1 MKHRLNTGRYSSASG
16 PASMNVESLLKEMVL
31 RNASDLHLR
40 VGGQPAFRINGEL
53 YRLQN
58 ERIVPEQMEQ
68 FILDLMDRNQ
78 KSAFDENHE
87 LDFAI
92 GIRNIGRFRVNAF
105 KQRGTSALAI
115 RAIVG
120 IVPAFEQL
128 GLPEVIRDLSLR
140 KRGLIL
146 VTGTTGSGKSTTL
159 ASMIDHINEHTS
171 SNIVTI
177 EDPIEFLYKDKKS
190 IISQREVSSDTTGFT
205 TALRSA
211 FRQDPDV
218 ILVGEIRDQETMSIG
233 LTAADTGHLVLS
245 TLHTMNAVETIN
257 RIVSFF
263 PPHQHQQVR
272 LMLSSTLV
280 AIITLRLLARKDG
293 KGRVPA
299 CEIMVNNATV
309 RELLT
314 QPENTHMIDTSI
326 REGYTQYGSQ
336 SFDQS
341 ILRLYQDDLI
351 SYETA
356 LRAAS
361 NPDDFELK
369 VRGVEGS
376 SDRSWMSGV

>member
-1 MKHRLNTGRYSSASG
+1 
-16 PASMNVESLLKEMVL
+16 MNIESLLKEMVA

-58 ERIVPEQMEQ
+58 ERILPEQMEQ
-68 FILDLMDRNQ
+68 FVLDLMDRNQ
-78 KSAFDENHE
+78 KGKFDESQE

-92 GIRNIGRFRVNAF
+92 GIRSIGRFRVNAF
-105 KQRGTSALAI
+105 RQRGTPALAI

-120 IVPAFEQL
+120 IVPAFDQL

-190 IISQREVSSDTTGFT
+190 IISQREVASDTSGFSP
-205 TALRSA
+205 ALRSA

-218 ILVGEIRDQETMSIG
+218 ILIGEIRDQETMSIG
-233 LTAADTGHLVLS
+233 LTAADTGHLVLT
-245 TLHTMNAVETIN
+245 TLHTMNAVETVN
-257 RIVSFF
+257 RIISFF

-272 LMLSSTLV
+272 LMLCSTLV
-280 AIITLRLLARKDG
+280 AIITLRLLPRKDG
-293 KGRVPA
+293 QGRVPA
-299 CEIMVNNATV
+299 CEIMVNNATI

-341 ILRLYQDDLI
+341 ILRLYSDERI

-356 LRAAS
+356 LQAAS

>member
-1 MKHRLNTGRYSSASG
+1 
-16 PASMNVESLLKEMVL
+16 MNIEALLKEMIL

-40 VGGQPAFRINGEL
+40 VGSQPAFRINGEL
-53 YRLQN
+53 YRMQGDRLSQ
-58 ERIVPEQMEQ
+58 EQMEQ

-78 KSAFDENHE
+78 KAKFDETQE
-87 LDFAI
+87 FDFAV
-92 GIRNIGRFRVNAF
+92 GVRNIGRFRVNAYR
-105 KQRGTSALAI
+105 QRGTSALSL

-120 IVPAFEQL
+120 VVPVFDQL
-128 GLPEVIRDLSLR
+128 GLPEVIRDLALR

-146 VTGTTGSGKSTTL
+146 LTGTTGSGKSTTL

-171 SNIVTI
+171 SNIITI

-190 IISQREVSSDTTGFT
+190 IISQREVITDTGGFP

-218 ILVGEIRDQETMSIG
+218 ILLGEIRDAETMSIA

-245 TLHTMNAVETIN
+245 TLHTMNAVETVN

-263 PPHQHQQVR
+263 PPHQHQQIR
-272 LMLSSTLV
+272 LMLANTLV
-280 AIITLRLLARKDG
+280 AVITLRLLVRKDG
-293 KGRVPA
+293 RGRVPA

-309 RELLT
+309 RELLN
-314 QPENTHMIDTSI
+314 QPENTHLIDTAI
-326 REGYTQYGSQ
+326 REGFTQYGSQ

-341 ILRLYQDDLI
+341 MLRLFQDDLI

-356 LRAAS
+356 LRNAS

-369 VRGVEGS
+369 VRGVEGT

>member
-1 MKHRLNTGRYSSASG
+1 
-16 PASMNVESLLKEMVL
+16 MNVESLLKEMVL

-58 ERIVPEQMEQ
+58 ERITPEQMEQ
-68 FILDLMDRNQ
+68 FVLDLMDRNQ
-78 KSAFDENHE
+78 KAKFDERHE

-92 GIRNIGRFRVNAF
+92 GIRNIGRFRVNAY
-105 KQRGTSALAI
+105 KQRGTPALAI

-159 ASMIDHINEHTS
+159 ASMVDHINENTS

-190 IISQREVSSDTTGFT
+190 IISQREVNQDTEGYG

-218 ILVGEIRDQETMSIG
+218 ILLGEIRDMETMQIA

-245 TLHTMNAVETIN
+245 TLHTMNALETVN
-257 RIVSFF
+257 RIISFF

-272 LMLSSTLV
+272 LMLSSVLV
-280 AIITLRLLARKDG
+280 SIITLRLLARKDG
-293 KGRVPA
+293 RGRVPG
-299 CEIMVNNATV
+299 CEILVSNANIRDMLV
-309 RELLT
+309 QPDQT
-314 QPENTHMIDTSI
+314 QMIEKAI

-341 ILRLYQDDLI
+341 ILRLYQDELI

-356 LRAAS
+356 LRNAS

-369 VRGVEGS
+369 VKGVEGT
-376 SDRSWMSGV
+376 SDRSWMQGV

>member
-1 MKHRLNTGRYSSASG
+1 
-16 PASMNVESLLKEMVL
+16 MNIEALLKEMNL
-31 RNASDLHLR
+31 RNASDLHIR
-40 VGGQPAFRINGEL
+40 VGAPPTFRINGDL
-53 YRLQN
+53 YRLQS
-58 ERIVPEQMEQ
+58 ERITTEEMEQ
-68 FILDLMDRNQ
+68 FLLDLMDRNQ
-78 KSAFDENHE
+78 KARFDQQNE

-105 KQRGTSALAI
+105 KQRGTPALSLRTI
-115 RAIVG
+115 LSV
-120 IVPAFEQL
+120 VPTFEQL
-128 GLPEVIRDLSLR
+128 GLPQVIRDLALR

-159 ASMIDHINEHTS
+159 SSMIDHINEHTS

-177 EDPIEFLYKDKKS
+177 EDPIEFLYRDKKS
-190 IISQREVSSDTTGFT
+190 IISQREVNQDTSSFA
-205 TALRSA
+205 TALKSV

-218 ILVGEIRDQETMSIG
+218 ILIGEIRDQDTMSIA

-245 TLHTMNAVETIN
+245 TLHTMNAVETVN

-280 AIITLRLLARKDG
+280 AVITLRLLIRKDG
-293 KGRVPA
+293 QGRVPA
-299 CEIMVNNATV
+299 CEVMVNNASI
-309 RELLT
+309 REILT
-314 QPENTHMIDTSI
+314 QAENTHLLDANI

-341 ILRLYQDDLI
+341 ILRLYHDDQI

-356 LRAAS
+356 LRNAS

-369 VRGVEGS
+369 VRGIQGT
-376 SDRSWMSGV
+376 SDRSWISGV